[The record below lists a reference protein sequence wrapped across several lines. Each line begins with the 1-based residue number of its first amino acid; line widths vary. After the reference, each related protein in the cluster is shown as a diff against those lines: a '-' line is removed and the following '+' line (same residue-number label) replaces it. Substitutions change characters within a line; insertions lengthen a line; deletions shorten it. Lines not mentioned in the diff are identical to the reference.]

1 MPRISSNNVGGAG
14 SVGGAYET
22 SPQHVSGKNYIL
34 SIPNGSAGNLDIK
47 LKLESGAET
56 TRKVGGAPV
65 NCYAFARARKRHIP
79 GGTRGPVSLP
89 YMVTPEATHKALHK
103 DGGIS
108 LGLNPF
114 NAGGREP
121 IELDPDKSYYLV
133 AAMTAR
139 EEYHFARLFSD
150 GWWAKPSKVKLAGQM
165 GKILDVPDSK
175 NEFKGKLCKSGGRT
189 AYNPLG
195 YYLFPAPK

>member
-1 MPRISSNNVGGAG
+1 MPRITSNSTGGTGNVGA
-14 SVGGAYET
+14 AYDT
-22 SPQHVSGKNYIL
+22 APQHVSGSTYVMN
-34 SIPNGSAGNLDIK
+34 IPNGAGGNLEVK
-47 LKLESGAET
+47 LALKSGAET
-56 TRKVGGAPV
+56 TRKIGGAPV
-65 NCYAFARARKRHIP
+65 NCYAFARGRKRHIP

-89 YMVTPEATHKALHK
+89 YMVNPESTHKALLK
-103 DGGIS
+103 DGGIA

-114 NAGGREP
+114 SAAGREP
-121 IELDPDKSYYLV
+121 IELDPDETYYLV

-165 GKILDVPDSK
+165 GDIVDVPDTK
-175 NEFKGKLCKSGGRT
+175 TEFKGKLCKSGGRT